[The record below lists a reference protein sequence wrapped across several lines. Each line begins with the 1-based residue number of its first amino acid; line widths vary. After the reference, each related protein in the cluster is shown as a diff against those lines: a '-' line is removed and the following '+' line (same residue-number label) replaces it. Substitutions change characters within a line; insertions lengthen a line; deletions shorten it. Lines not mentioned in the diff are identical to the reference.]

1 MVQATLTSLA
11 CAMTPACAWWCLPDL
26 HAGFQFGTRVLLYM
40 QVSAD
45 GEEVL
50 YKACMNAG
58 ITMLSIGH
66 RPALRKHHQVIVHFD
81 GTQQGKGWRL
91 EEVKNSHAYEEP
103 TVEVGEALDSHE
115 HE

>member
-1 MVQATLTSLA
+1 MGIA
-11 CAMTPACAWWCLPDL
+11 
-26 HAGFQFGTRVLLYM
+26 

-66 RPALRKHHQVIVHFD
+66 RPALRKYHQVIVHFD
-81 GTQQGKGWRL
+81 GTQQGRGWRL
-91 EEVKNSHAYEEP
+91 EKTKGSPQFEEP
-103 TVEVGEALDSHE
+103 PAEVGEAVG
-115 HE
+115 

>member
-1 MVQATLTSLA
+1 MPRGQRTGYHSYLLA
-11 CAMTPACAWWCLPDL
+11 ML
-26 HAGFQFGTRVLLYM
+26 

-66 RPALRKHHQVIVHFD
+66 RPALRKYHQVIVHFD
-81 GTQQGKGWRL
+81 GTQQGRGWRL
-91 EEVKNSHAYEEP
+91 EAVKDSAPYEQPEFK
-103 TVEVGEALDSHE
+103 VGEAVD
-115 HE
+115 

>member
-1 MVQATLTSLA
+1 MQASP
-11 CAMTPACAWWCLPDL
+11 CCLSATYDVVPTAHSML
-26 HAGFQFGTRVLLYM
+26 SV

-66 RPALRKHHQVIVHFD
+66 RPALRKYHQVIVHFD
-81 GTQQGKGWRL
+81 GTQSGRGWSL
-91 EEVKNSHAYEEP
+91 EEVKGGGSYQQP
-103 TVEVGEALDSHE
+103 DFQVGEAVE
-115 HE
+115 EA

>member
-1 MVQATLTSLA
+1 
-11 CAMTPACAWWCLPDL
+11 
-26 HAGFQFGTRVLLYM
+26 M

-66 RPALRKHHQVIVHFD
+66 RPALRKYHQVIVHFD
-81 GTQQGKGWRL
+81 GTQQGIGWHL
-91 EEVKNSHAYEEP
+91 EEIKDSAAYKQP
-103 TVEVGEALDSHE
+103 QVEVGEALKSGKQQGT
-115 HE
+115 

>member
-1 MVQATLTSLA
+1 MAHLMLSV
-11 CAMTPACAWWCLPDL
+11 
-26 HAGFQFGTRVLLYM
+26 

-66 RPALRKHHQVIVHFD
+66 RPALRKYHQVIVHFD
-81 GTQQGKGWRL
+81 GTQSGRGWSL
-91 EEVKNSHAYEEP
+91 EEVKGGGSYQQP
-103 TVEVGEALDSHE
+103 DFQVGEAVE
-115 HE
+115 EA

>member
-1 MVQATLTSLA
+1 MQASPCYLSATYGVVPMAHLMLS
-11 CAMTPACAWWCLPDL
+11 
-26 HAGFQFGTRVLLYM
+26 V

-66 RPALRKHHQVIVHFD
+66 RPALRKYHQVIVHFD
-81 GTQQGKGWRL
+81 GTQSGRGWSL
-91 EEVKNSHAYEEP
+91 EEVKGGGSYQQP
-103 TVEVGEALDSHE
+103 DFQVGEAVE
-115 HE
+115 EA